1 MSKRKTKIIE
11 DLVTQDEIVS
21 QFKAIESKSDKIAW
35 LRKMDGTTPHLKFDY
50 NIYSKKNLS
59 FLDRNRQI

>member
-21 QFKAIESKSDKIAW
+21 QFKAIKSKSDKIAW
-35 LRKMDGTTPHLKFDY
+35 MELRH
-50 NIYSKKNLS
+50 I
-59 FLDRNRQI
+59 

>member
-50 NIYSKKNLS
+50 NKLA
-59 FLDRNRQI
+59 DA

>member
-21 QFKAIESKSDKIAW
+21 QFKAIESKLSQ
-35 LRKMDGTTPHLKFDY
+35 LKLFY
-50 NIYSKKNLS
+50 
-59 FLDRNRQI
+59 R

>member
-21 QFKAIESKSDKIAW
+21 QFKAIKSKSDIIINLQMLGKKI
-35 LRKMDGTTPHLKFDY
+35 LFQNLK
-50 NIYSKKNLS
+50 
-59 FLDRNRQI
+59 